1 MKISIIK
8 IGGNVIDFPDK
19 LEEFLALFSKFPGH
33 KILVHGG
40 GVLASRFGE
49 SLGVMP
55 EMVDGRRITDK
66 DTLDI
71 VTMVYAGLINKNMV
85 AKLQALN
92 VNAIGLTGADG
103 NLIQSVKRPV
113 KNIDYGFVGDIE
125 KVNTSFLN
133 TLFDGGLHPVICAIT
148 HDKSGQLLNT
158 NADSIASALATSLA
172 KEHHV
177 NLYFCFNK
185 SGVLVDEK
193 NENSIIP
200 LINEE
205 IYTELRKENVIH
217 SGMIPKLD
225 NAFEALRKGVHHVWI
240 GKAENLLLAAK
251 GKLSGTIIERHRYDL
266 Y

>member
-19 LEEFLALFSKFPGH
+19 LDEFLALFAKFPGP

-40 GVLASRFGE
+40 GVMASRFGE
-49 SLGVMP
+49 SMGVMP

-85 AKLQALN
+85 AKLQSLK

-103 NLIQSVKRPV
+103 NLIRSIKRPV
-113 KNIDYGFVGDIE
+113 KGIDYGYVGDIVE
-125 KVNTSFLN
+125 VNTMLLS
-133 TLFDGGLHPVICAIT
+133 TLLSSELVPLVNAIT
-148 HDKSGQLLNT
+148 HDKKGQLLNT

-172 KEHHV
+172 QDHLV

-185 SGVLVDEK
+185 SGVLIDEK

-200 LINEE
+200 LINED
-205 IYTELRKENVIH
+205 IYKELKEENVIH

-225 NAFEALRKGVHHVWI
+225 NAFDALSKGVNNVWI

-251 GKLSGTIIERHRYDL
+251 GKLSGTTIEKHRYDL

>member
-8 IGGNVIDFPDK
+8 IGGNVIDFPEK
-19 LEEFLALFSKFPGH
+19 LDEFLGQFAKFPGH

-40 GVLASRFGE
+40 GIMASRFGE

-71 VTMVYAGLINKNMV
+71 VTMVYAGLINKNII
-85 AKLQALN
+85 AKLQALH
-92 VNAIGLTGADG
+92 VNGIGMSGADG
-103 NLIQSVKRPV
+103 NIIRSKKRPV
-113 KNIDYGFVGDIE
+113 KGIDYGFVGDIQE
-125 KVNTSFLN
+125 VNTDLIKHLLSADLV
-133 TLFDGGLHPVICAIT
+133 PVLSAIT
-148 HDKSGQLLNT
+148 HDKKGQLLNT

-172 KEHHV
+172 KEHQV

-185 SGVLVDEK
+185 SGVLLDEK

-200 LINEE
+200 RINED
-205 IYTELRKENVIH
+205 IYAELRKENVIH

-225 NAFEALRKGVHHVWI
+225 NAFEALQKGVHNVWI
-240 GKAENLLLAAK
+240 GKAENLMLSTK

>member
-8 IGGNVIDFPDK
+8 IGGNVIDYPEK
-19 LEEFLALFSKFPGH
+19 LDEFLALFAKFPGH
-33 KILVHGG
+33 KIIVHGG
-40 GVLASRFGE
+40 GVMASRFGE

-71 VTMVYAGLINKNMV
+71 VTMVYAGLINKNVV
-85 AKLQALN
+85 AKLQALH
-92 VNAIGLTGADG
+92 VNAIGMTGADG
-103 NLIQSVKRPV
+103 NIIRSIKRPV
-113 KNIDYGFVGDIE
+113 KDIDYGFVGDIQE
-125 KVNTSFLN
+125 VNTDLIKHLFQSNLVPVLN
-133 TLFDGGLHPVICAIT
+133 AIT
-148 HDKSGQLLNT
+148 HDQNGQLLNT

-185 SGVLVDEK
+185 SGVLIDEK
-193 NENSIIP
+193 NESSIIP
-200 LINEE
+200 LINED
-205 IYTELRKENVIH
+205 IYEELKKENVIH

-225 NAFEALRKGVHHVWI
+225 NAFAALQKGVHHVWI
-240 GKAENLLLAAK
+240 GKAENLLLATK